1 MSIGDFSPDFPV
13 PFFRSKEENF
23 VFLYRATDAAPEI
36 VSANRIFLGG
46 GIQEIQNRIFSIQ
59 NIVPAEVV
67 GAAVKV
73 VSPRLAHKADYASAR
88 SAKLSVVAIALDLE
102 LLDGIKRGINED
114 GAIGS

>member
-1 MSIGDFSPDFPV
+1 MSILYDSTDFPV

-36 VSANRIFLGG
+36 VPANRIFLRG
-46 GIQEIQNRIFSIQ
+46 GIQEIQNRIFSVQ
-59 NIVPAEVV
+59 NIVSAGVV

-88 SAKLSVVAIALDLE
+88 SAKLGVVAIALDLE
-102 LLDGIKRGINED
+102 LLDRVE
-114 GAIGS
+114 